1 MTLSDLLDTLDP
13 DAPLA
18 IRHLWLMDAL
28 RWVRGEAED
37 PQASVNRVRQLLT
50 TLQEQPA
57 QLARWHRWWRRF
69 VQTVDITPLLAD
81 FGFAPRTAFMSEL
94 GHRLRRKLLPG
105 TPETNDITDLFGLL
119 LSSRFDV
126 RWLQALDS
134 RTLQDIHSVLLS
146 PPKPAGTPAAPAPGR
161 GEAAA
166 PSHWQAALLDA
177 LVFCVGQVSATGF
190 SSEIRGRMSHEDR
203 ARRAFHALPVQMEAL
218 RRSALRHG
226 TRSGQ
231 ARYEADKLRLQ
242 LDVCRVA
249 AESVYAHLEE
259 HGVSVGIVFRLRQLA
274 ERIVRIHQLLDCM
287 LSDKPERAT
296 AALLADLAQ
305 LGHDNRSIRA
315 LVAHSSG
322 LTAAKV
328 AERSAET
335 GERYITRNAAE
346 YRQMLGMAAGGGA
359 LLGLT
364 TWAKFGL
371 GLLALS
377 AFWAGFAAGLNYAL
391 SFVLIQL
398 LHFTVATKQPAVT
411 APAMVAKLKHIQQP
425 GAVRRFVDEVANLFR
440 SQIAAILGNV
450 GLVVPVVL
458 GISFVL
464 ALATGRHMIGP
475 EKAAHVMHSLHL
487 LGPTAFFAAF
497 TGVLLFASSI
507 IAGWVENW
515 FVYYRLDSAIR
526 HNPRITRMLGTVR
539 AARWA
544 RFFRDNIS
552 GLAANVSLGF
562 LLGLVPAFAQFFGL
576 GLDIRHVTLAAGQ
589 LAAAAIAIGP
599 GVLVD
604 PTFWWATAGVA
615 VVGPL
620 NLTFSFYLAYRLALK
635 AQGISD
641 VNRSLIHLALRRR
654 LRSHPLG
661 FFLPP
666 RTEAPVPPE
675 DVSDIEAAWS
685 PDAQRDTM
693 DEESRRW
700 AEAFLERSA
709 DAMKPGEDLWDW
721 SAQNMPAS
729 QASAAPA
736 LDEEAPTNGAR
747 IKNGPPDDG
756 PLTP

>member
-1 MTLSDLLDTLDP
+1 MNLSDLFDALDP

-18 IRHLWLMDAL
+18 QRHLWLMDAL
-28 RWVRGEAED
+28 RWVRGEALD
-37 PQASVNRVRQLLT
+37 PQASVGRVKQALALL
-50 TLQEQPA
+50 QQDPA
-57 QLARWHRWWRRF
+57 LLARWHRWWQTF
-69 VQTVDITPLLAD
+69 LHTVDLTPLLAD
-81 FGFAPRTAFMSEL
+81 FGFAPRTAFLSEL
-94 GHRLRRKLLPG
+94 GQRLRQKMLPA
-105 TPETNDITDLFGLL
+105 TPETSDITDLFGLL
-119 LSSRFDV
+119 FSNRFDV

-134 RTLQDIHSVLLS
+134 RTLGDIRSVLLTLPAPEAEA
-146 PPKPAGTPAAPAPGR
+146 PPPDAPAPNAPTGR
-161 GEAAA
+161 TAAVI
-166 PSHWQAALLDA
+166 SHWQAALLDA
-177 LVFCVGQVSATGF
+177 LVFCVGQVSSTGF

-203 ARRAFHALPVQMEAL
+203 ARRAFHALPVQVEAV

-226 TRSGQ
+226 ARSGQ
-231 ARYEADKLRLQ
+231 ARHEADKLRLQ

-249 AESVYAHLEE
+249 AESVYGHLEE
-259 HGVSVGIVFRLRQLA
+259 HGVSVGIVFRLRQLS

-377 AFWAGFAAGLNYAL
+377 AFWSGFAAGLNYAL

-411 APAMVAKLKHIQQP
+411 APAMVAKLKNIQQP

-440 SQIAAILGNV
+440 SQIASILGNV
-450 GLVVPVVL
+450 GVVIPVVL
-458 GISFVL
+458 AISIAL
-464 ALATGRHMIGP
+464 ALATGQHMISP
-475 EKAAHVMHSLHL
+475 DKAAYVIGSLHL
-487 LGPTAFFAAF
+487 LGPSALFAAF
-497 TGVLLFASSI
+497 TGALLFSSSI
-507 IAGWVENW
+507 IAGWFENW

-526 HNPRITRMLGTVR
+526 HNPRVTRWLGAQR
-539 AARWA
+539 ADRWA

-552 GLAANVSLGF
+552 GLAANISLGF
-562 LLGLVPAFAQFFGL
+562 MLGLVPVFAQFFGL
-576 GLDIRHVTLAAGQ
+576 GLDVRHVTLAAGQ
-589 LAAAAIAIGP
+589 LAAAAAAVGP
-599 GVLVD
+599 AVLSD
-604 PTFWWATAGVA
+604 PAFWWAAAGVA
-615 VVGPL
+615 VIGPL
-620 NLTFSFYLAYRLALK
+620 NLVFSFYLAYRLALK

-641 VNRSLIHLALRRR
+641 VNRGLIHLALRRR

-666 RTEAPVPPE
+666 RTEAPPPAE
-675 DVSDIEAAWS
+675 DVSDIEAAWA

-693 DEESRRW
+693 DEDSRRW

-709 DAMKPGEDLWDW
+709 DAFKPGEDLWEWPDRTPPQ
-721 SAQNMPAS
+721 SGDGTSGRPGKPEPGPA
-729 QASAAPA
+729 
-736 LDEEAPTNGAR
+736 
-747 IKNGPPDDG
+747 
-756 PLTP
+756 